1 MKIRSFP
8 FFLPFLMLNLQMAAA
23 TVSDLVLP
31 EKIFPALDSILNSA
45 VRQSPTM
52 LNRALDLEMAENSR
66 IAARAG
72 LLPTVGASISYTRSR
87 DTQDFVFLNSQ
98 SPPTNSSYSITS
110 TPISAYISQPLYHWG
125 ALKNAAKVGEIQ
137 QAIAK
142 GTYRDGFRLYAQ
154 SLRTDYL
161 RLIVLKHSIKR
172 AAFYLEFS
180 KNQVVSEEARLA
192 KKIISEMQIFPVRLR
207 AEQAQIASE
216 RAEFDYEMAKASF
229 ARLSGTAVMADDSI
243 PDALPVTPY
252 TPASFDQLLAGYLR
266 QKDPPSAEA
275 FTVRKQLEIENL
287 NYATAKTRLRP
298 KATFSTGVTQSVQH
312 NLYGT
317 VDTYKV
323 SSIYATVSVNWSI
336 FDGFYTGAIE
346 RNSLA
351 RRRQMETDYR
361 VLTERLAQ
369 QAQTQVKQ
377 LNFAARS
384 MAITDRAVVAA
395 EGSLRAQQED
405 FTRGVVSEADVSYA
419 RLALYD
425 AQISAYSARID
436 YLGRVGDFL
445 GTVAE
450 DPVLA
455 NLSDK

>member
-1 MKIRSFP
+1 
-8 FFLPFLMLNLQMAAA
+8 MLNLQMAAA
-23 TVSDLVLP
+23 ASDLVLP

-52 LNRALDLEMAENSR
+52 LNRTLDLEMAENSR

-72 LLPTVGASISYTRSR
+72 LLPTVGASVSYTRSR

-98 SPPTNSSYSITS
+98 SPPTNSTYSITS
-110 TPISAYISQPLYHWG
+110 TPIAAYISQPLYHWG

-154 SLRTDYL
+154 GLRTDYM
-161 RLIVLKHSIKR
+161 RLIALKHSIKR

-243 PDALPVTPY
+243 PEALPVIPY
-252 TPASFDQLLAGYLR
+252 TPASFDQLLAGYLG
-266 QKDPPSAEA
+266 QKNPPSAEA
-275 FTVRKQLEIENL
+275 FTARKQLEIENL

-361 VLTERLAQ
+361 VLTEKLAQ

-405 FTRGVVSEADVSYA
+405 FARGVVSEADVSYA

-425 AQISAYSARID
+425 AQISAYYARID
-436 YLGRVGDFL
+436 YLGRIGDFL